1 MGIIVIEGQHFR
13 IEFSY
18 DIYIELLHRFGDPE
32 GLIATLNHISDTGS
46 VNHIMETAST
56 RIRVI
61 CLSIGESEMLEHTG
75 GQVDMWISLWMTTG
89 VGQSS
94 YYGMVKMRLAIRV
107 ASLLTL
113 QILQIVE
120 DKELIFYV

>member
-1 MGIIVIEGQHFR
+1 MGIIVIEGQHCR

-18 DIYIELLHRFGDPE
+18 DIYIELLHHFGDPE
-32 GLIATLNHISDTGS
+32 GLIATIRNITYTSYKS
-46 VNHIMETAST
+46 

-61 CLSIGESEMLEHTG
+61 CLSIGESEICEHTG